1 MNLKKINIFNRN
13 IDVYQQVI
21 DYAVPVNFVY
31 VQYPQQKKPEDLYPN
46 TTWEVIDYQGCFF
59 RAEGGS
65 ASTFVEEGGTLT
77 KQGYQNAYHNHT
89 HSHTHTLSHT
99 HSFNH
104 RHKTTT
110 TVGYSGTTVSFWFD
124 ARDVNGTSA
133 LPYGSVICD
142 SSGLSAS
149 RKDADY
155 VACDD
160 ATGSGGHAVGH
171 FAYSGGNH
179 NHSGTG
185 TSDYPINPTNTT
197 YNNTTSGANTSTT
210 SNANTTSTSYDGSST
225 VKEARPDNY
234 TIKVWKRTA

>member
-59 RAEGGS
+59 RAEGGY

-77 KQGYQNAYHNHT
+77 KQTYQNAYHNHT

-99 HSFNH
+99 HTFNH
-104 RHKTTT
+104 RHQ
-110 TVGYSGTTVSFWFD
+110 F
-124 ARDVNGTSA
+124 
-133 LPYGSVICD
+133 SVTC
-142 SSGLSAS
+142 
-149 RKDADY
+149 
-155 VACDD
+155 
-160 ATGSGGHAVGH
+160 
-171 FAYSGGNH
+171 SGGNH
-179 NHSGTG
+179 RHGQNLNGESGDNNLRPMKGNGGVASSANGLALYDSTTYYTTDYSQAVTDWQTVSVSGSGT
-185 TSDYPINPTNTT
+185 TDYPCSNTST
-197 YNNTTSGANTSTT
+197 TKTNTTSGASTSTT
-210 SNANTTSTSYDGSST
+210 SDANTTSTSYNGSST

>member
-77 KQGYQNAYHNHT
+77 KQTYQNAYHNHT

-99 HSFNH
+99 HTFNH
-104 RHKTTT
+104 RHQFSVTVSGANHHHDAYVKSWDKGGSGSGNHADTTNDAGQHYT
-110 TVGYSGTTVSFWFD
+110 GYSGS
-124 ARDVNGTSA
+124 
-133 LPYGSVICD
+133 
-142 SSGLSAS
+142 LSMS
-149 RKDADY
+149 
-155 VACDD
+155 
-160 ATGSGGHAVGH
+160 GSGTTGYPRNVNDT
-171 FAYSGGNH
+171 AYN
-179 NHSGTG
+179 NT
-185 TSDYPINPTNTT
+185 TSDASTT
-197 YNNTTSGANTSTT
+197 TTSGANTS
-210 SNANTTSTSYDGSST
+210 STSYNGSST